1 MRRII
6 IVLFL
11 ALFSQSLFSQNL
23 VSLDPSKSLEIR
35 AGDVILL
42 PLYCYTCEILES
54 ETGSPF
60 SHSGV
65 VLEDESGDLVVAEA
79 LGDTHWVP
87 LAEFLG
93 RTEKEKMAGLY
104 RPKEFHFL
112 WARDPEGFSKFKINL
127 RRIFRT
133 KYLGLG
139 FDKKYLWDNYDS
151 EGKELLY
158 CSEFVSKFLNEFLT
172 LEVEPAPM
180 SFLKHWDYWVRY
192 YGGVNEVPQG
202 KLGNSPAYFSRS
214 ELFFFVRYLGNK

>member
-11 ALFSQSLFSQNL
+11 ALYSQSLFSQNL

-112 WARDPEGFSKFKINL
+112 WARDPEGFSKFNSFQPMCGIFNFDCLKSNL
-127 RRIFRT
+127 TTSPGIQFSPLVFSSS
-133 KYLGLG
+133 YPVVA
-139 FDKKYLWDNYDS
+139 NN
-151 EGKELLY
+151 
-158 CSEFVSKFLNEFLT
+158 CM
-172 LEVEPAPM
+172 PAQIP
-180 SFLKHWDYWVRY
+180 
-192 YGGVNEVPQG
+192 
-202 KLGNSPAYFSRS
+202 
-214 ELFFFVRYLGNK
+214 